1 MGKNVKYN
9 RLLSGEVEVKES
21 YFAGKRKAAK
31 REKEVNH
38 KVYK

>member
-21 YFAGKRKAAK
+21 YFAGKRKSS
-31 REKEVNH
+31 KER
-38 KVYK
+38 KGSKS